1 MENLNLTFIGEDN
14 HQFLD
19 ESQEQQDTSI
29 KTDREQD
36 EVILTTGKPHT
47 DVKLA
52 KQDFLEQNRP
62 LERYA
67 AERLE
72 YLDADPVEFQEKI
85 ESYRKKEQQF
95 VETDQ
100 YWYEQA
106 LALKDSEINDT
117 DTRIA
122 TNNRIA
128 QEILDTY
135 IAREET
141 GAIDTVLD
149 FGSMAL
155 REFVVAPYTFIRKDE
170 LETLGNEI
178 LQNKITMS
186 SKEFREWF
194 TGFTADYMRLGPRED
209 NAWRLGSLIEMER
222 NNGFRTFGDK
232 LLTRGFAALD
242 AAGVGSLAVKGGLKL
257 ATKTARPRT
266 LVGRVAAN
274 EGPEAAADV
283 AEATLAKRLDPE
295 VTNDIGP
302 SSLNPHA
309 DIAKVSESRVSRILQ
324 ENKIIQDIQKYY
336 KNNAIGKVLP
346 EETVKRLASETAAL
360 IGKKFGNP
368 IYNADHVGDD
378 LGNYT
383 VTVQFGRATDGQ
395 PYKATSKGNP
405 SVGAKEAAKRSG
417 GELIPVDDGKG
428 FVIQLRENLNLA
440 KEIKGIDDIFEGAM
454 ALERG
459 TARNMINDVLGG
471 VGRFISNASERGL
484 RNTTEL
490 AHLGEGAAAA
500 IGKLV
505 KETARPIEALDNT
518 DRAALA
524 FITRELRDNPKKS
537 ARRGWYSVEEFSNH
551 YVEFTKREFTQ
562 GVQEAYEALVEI
574 SDAAY
579 LLQASNIMQRYV
591 QKGYRAVKL
600 PNGFRVP
607 AKNIGK
613 ASIPE
618 NARILDVVDNQV
630 TYKEFV
636 DPKTDIW
643 RLDKTYEGVEYVI
656 RPKNVDALDPSDVLG
671 YNAGGPRTNP
681 NARWFVVAGDY
692 TKGRLK
698 TWLSAFTEEDAIK
711 AVNEINTILANRG
724 KANIDDIVK
733 ENNSWNPDVQTFD
746 GFEFEAKSNGWS
758 LDNISELKVK
768 ERNVP
773 LSSADGDDDVFN
785 GMAAGDF
792 IENDMRRSDSVLPH
806 FGGVKNVNFDPTA
819 NVVAGINSA
828 INEFSYRAYTVNSM
842 VSWVKRAKRVSG
854 IKLPSNVPE
863 NDFYNQF
870 MGAQFTGTGA
880 EVTRMKELWTIDRR
894 RMSVKRADE
903 IAMINLGK
911 SVANFVYKGSREIQK
926 LRGKEKPKGVEID
939 FNDPTNFMLKVGF
952 LSKFGFLNPKQ
963 VIVQAHHTTSIMAIS
978 PTHGPRG
985 AGLALL
991 MRGMYIWPQMAEK
1004 GLSRIAK
1011 RYNLNEDQ
1019 VKEIM
1024 EYVRSSGRADLDTEI
1039 AELNT
1044 GYGRGISG
1052 FAGEDYTPSKLANAW
1067 ASTRKTASKGMELG
1081 LLPFREGDRLARM
1094 TGTYTAILEYMAKN
1108 PGASILT
1115 EQARRQ
1121 IARRDHAL
1129 NFHMSS
1135 ISNSPWQQGVLR
1147 LPSQWLSHTIRSME
1161 ILFNGKEFTV
1171 AERARLG
1178 AVLVPMYG
1186 AAGFGFANAADY
1198 IAEKLNISTD
1208 HEFFTFMKWGL
1219 IDGLTDVLMTDEKGR
1234 VGTGLTTSLA
1244 PMGQVRETLRMIQEG
1259 QFLEV
1264 LGGPSTQIGGDIISS
1279 LWNAIINLTDGN
1291 GTLMKEDVIKTFRNI
1306 TTLDNAAIALGIKNN
1321 GYYRSKTGARVPGEM
1336 SITEAWMIALTGI
1349 KPLKVQEFYSVK
1361 TNIYNDDRKLRKERR
1376 DINRLADKAHTMI
1389 KSGDPQQY
1397 EEGFKLLEALKL
1409 RIDLS
1414 GASEINKMSL
1424 RKSLVTP
1431 LQDELPQLILK
1442 LRKNDKTAMA
1452 ERLAATLGN

>member
-1 MENLNLTFIGEDN
+1 MENLNLTFIEEDT
-14 HQFLD
+14 HHFLD
-19 ESQEQQDTSI
+19 EFESQEQQDTSI
-29 KTDREQD
+29 KTDTEQD

-52 KQDFLEQNRP
+52 KQDFLDQNRP
-62 LERYA
+62 LETYA
-67 AERLE
+67 VDRLE
-72 YLDADPVEFQEKI
+72 YLDVDPVQFQENIDK
-85 ESYRKKEQQF
+85 YREKELDFLETQQ
-95 VETDQ
+95 
-100 YWYEQA
+100 YYYEQA
-106 LALKDSEINDT
+106 LGLKDSEVEPVDL
-117 DTRIA
+117 RIA
-122 TNNRIA
+122 SNNRIA
-128 QEILDTY
+128 QGVLDTY
-135 IAREET
+135 IAQEET
-141 GAIDTVLD
+141 GAVDAVLD

-155 REFVVAPYTFIRKDE
+155 HEFVTSPYTLLTKDE
-170 LETLGNEI
+170 LESLGNEV
-178 LQNKITMS
+178 LQNKITMTP
-186 SKEFREWF
+186 KEFGEWF
-194 TGFTADYMRLGPRED
+194 TGFAEDYMSKGPRD
-209 NAWRLGSLIEMER
+209 DSSWRLAQLQEIVN
-222 NNGFRTFGDK
+222 NNGFRTFGEK
-232 LLTRGFAALD
+232 ALTKAFAALD
-242 AAGVGSLAVKGGLKL
+242 AAGLGQVAKSSIKL
-257 ATKTARPRT
+257 ATKTARNRT
-266 LVGRVAAN
+266 LVGRVSAN
-274 EGPEAAADV
+274 QGPEEAAKV
-283 AEATLAKRLDPE
+283 AEDTLNKRLDPE
-295 VTNDIGP
+295 VTNDVGP
-302 SSLNPHA
+302 ASLNPHL
-309 DIAKVSESRVSRILQ
+309 DDGLPSESRVSRILQ
-324 ENKIIQDIQKYY
+324 ENKILQDIQTYY

-346 EETVKRLASETAAL
+346 EAAVTRLAAESIARM
-360 IGKKFGNP
+360 GKTFGNP
-368 IYNADHVGDD
+368 IYKASHVGDD
-378 LGNYT
+378 LGNYN

-417 GELIPVDDGKG
+417 GELVPVNEGKG

-454 ALERG
+454 ALERS

-490 AHLGEGAAAA
+490 AQLGEGAASA

-505 KETARPIEALDNT
+505 KETARPIEALGNT

-524 FITRELRDNPKKS
+524 FITRNLRDNPLES
-537 ARRGWYSVEEFSNH
+537 AKRGWYNTEQFSNK
-551 YVEFTKREFTQ
+551 YLEFTGREATQ
-562 GVQEAYEALVEI
+562 TVKEAYSALVEI

-579 LLQASNIMQRYV
+579 ILQSSNIMQRYI
-591 QKGYRAVKL
+591 QKGYRAVKM

-607 AKNIGK
+607 AKQLGTK
-613 ASIPE
+613 ASVPE
-618 NARILDVVDNQV
+618 NSRILDIVDNQV

-636 DPKTDIW
+636 EPNTSVW
-643 RLDKTYEGVEYVI
+643 RLDKPYEGVEYVV
-656 RPKNVDALDPSDVLG
+656 RPKSVDALDPSDVLG

-681 NARWFVVAGDY
+681 NASWFVVAGDY
-692 TKGRLK
+692 NKGRIK
-698 TWLSAFTEEDAIK
+698 TWLSAFTEEDAVK
-711 AVNEINTILANRG
+711 AINEINTILANRG
-724 KANIDDIVK
+724 SSKIDDIIK
-733 ENNSWNPDVQTFD
+733 ENNSWNPSIETFD
-746 GFEFEAKSNGWS
+746 D
-758 LDNISELKVK
+758 LELFARENNWDLNTTSQLQKK
-768 ERNVP
+768 ERNVA

-785 GMAAGDF
+785 GMSVGNF

-806 FGGVKNVNFDPTA
+806 FGGVKNTNFDPTE
-819 NVVAGINSA
+819 NVVAGINGA
-828 INEFSYRAYTVNSM
+828 INDFSYRAYTVNAM
-842 VSWVKRAKRVSG
+842 TAWVKKARNVSG
-854 IKLPSNVPE
+854 IRLPSNVPE
-863 NDFYNQF
+863 DDFYNLF
-870 MGAQFTGTGA
+870 MGAQFTGTGK

-894 RMSVKRADE
+894 RMKVKRADE

-911 SVANFVYKGSREIQK
+911 SVANFVYRGT
-926 LRGKEKPKGVEID
+926 GKELN

-952 LSKFGFLNPKQ
+952 LSKFGFLNSKQ
-963 VIVQAHHTTSIMAIS
+963 LIIQAHHTTSIVAIS

-991 MRGMYIWPQMAEK
+991 MRGMYIWPEMAEK

-1019 VKEIM
+1019 LKEIM

-1052 FAGEDYTPSKLANAW
+1052 FAGEDYTPSKLASAW
-1067 ASTRKTASKGMELG
+1067 ATTRKTASKGMEIG

-1147 LPSQWLSHTIRSME
+1147 LPTQWLSHTVRSME
-1161 ILFNGKEFTV
+1161 MVFNGKEFTV

-1178 AVLVPMYG
+1178 AVLIPMYG

-1198 IAEKLNISTD
+1198 IAEKTGISTD
-1208 HEFFTFMKWGL
+1208 SEFFTFMKWGL
-1219 IDGLTDVLMTDEKGR
+1219 IDGLADVLMTDEKGR

-1244 PMGQVRETLRMIQEG
+1244 PMGQVRETLRLINEG
-1259 QFLEV
+1259 RFLEV
-1264 LGGPSTQIGGDIISS
+1264 GLGPSGGIGGDIISS
-1279 LWNAIINLTDGN
+1279 LWNGIVNLTDGN
-1291 GTLMKEDVIKTFRNI
+1291 GTLVKEDVIKTFRNI
-1306 TTLDNAAIALGIKNN
+1306 STLDYLAKAIGIRNN
-1321 GYYRSKTGARVPGEM
+1321 GLYRSKSGATVPGEM
-1336 SITEAWMIALTGI
+1336 TTTEAIMVALGFT
-1349 KPLKVQEFYSVK
+1349 PLKVQEFYSVK
-1361 TNIYNDDRKLRKERR
+1361 SSIYNDDKKLRKERR

-1414 GASEINKMSL
+1414 GASEITKMGL
-1424 RKSLVTP
+1424 RKALITP
-1431 LQDELPQLILK
+1431 LEDELPQLILK
-1442 LRKNDKTAMA
+1442 LRKNDRTAMA
-1452 ERLAATLGN
+1452 ERLASTLGN

>member
-1 MENLNLTFIGEDN
+1 MENLNLTFIGEDT

-29 KTDREQD
+29 NTDREQD

-85 ESYRKKEQQF
+85 ENYRKKEQQF

-128 QEILDTY
+128 QEVLDTY

-141 GAIDTVLD
+141 GAIDAVLD

-155 REFVVAPYTFIRKDE
+155 REFVVSPYTLFRKDE

-194 TGFTADYMRLGPRED
+194 TGFTADYMKLGPRED
-209 NAWRLGSLIEMER
+209 NSWRLSSLIEMER

-232 LLTRGFAALD
+232 LATRGFAALD
-242 AAGVGSLAVKGGLKL
+242 AAGVGTLGKSAIKL
-257 ATKTARPRT
+257 ATKTSRPRT
-266 LVGRVAAN
+266 LVGRVADN

-295 VTNDIGP
+295 VTNDVGP

-309 DIAKVSESRVSRILQ
+309 DAAKVSESRVSRILL
-324 ENKIIQDIQKYY
+324 ENKIIKDVQTFY
-336 KNNAIGKVLP
+336 KNNAIGKVIP
-346 EETVKRLASETAAL
+346 EESVKRLASETAAL

-417 GELIPVDDGKG
+417 GELVPVNDGKG

-454 ALERG
+454 NLERS

-490 AHLGEGAAAA
+490 AQLGEGAASA

-505 KETARPIEALDNT
+505 KETARPIEALNNT

-524 FITRELRDNPKKS
+524 FITRNLRDNPLES
-537 ARRGWYSVEEFSNH
+537 ARRGWYSVEEFSNK
-551 YVEFTKREFTQ
+551 YLEFTGREATQ
-562 GVQEAYEALVEI
+562 GVKDAYSAVVEI
-574 SDAAY
+574 SDASY
-579 LLQASNIMQRYV
+579 YLQASNIMQRYV

-613 ASIPE
+613 ASVPE

-636 DPKTDIW
+636 SPKTDIW

-681 NARWFVVAGDY
+681 NASWFVVAGDY

-698 TWLSAFTEEDAIK
+698 TWLSAFTEEDAVK
-711 AVNEINTILANRG
+711 AINEINTILANRG

-733 ENNSWNPDVQTFD
+733 ENNSWNPSIETFD
-746 GFEFEAKSNGWS
+746 D
-758 LDNISELKVK
+758 LELFARENNWDLNTTSQLQKK
-768 ERNVP
+768 ERNVA

-806 FGGVKNVNFDPTA
+806 FGGTKNTNFDPTE
-819 NVVAGINSA
+819 NVVAGINGA
-828 INEFSYRAYTVNSM
+828 INDFSYRAYTVNSM

-863 NDFYNQF
+863 NDYYNQF
-870 MGAQFTGTGA
+870 MGAQFTGSGS

-894 RMSVKRADE
+894 RMRVKRADE

-911 SVANFVYKGSREIQK
+911 AVGNFVYRGT
-926 LRGKEKPKGVEID
+926 GKELN

-1067 ASTRKTASKGMELG
+1067 ATTRKTASKGMEIG

-1147 LPSQWLSHTIRSME
+1147 LPTQWLSHTIRSME
-1161 ILFNGKEFTV
+1161 VVFNGKEFTV

-1198 IAEKLNISTD
+1198 IAEKTGISTD
-1208 HEFFTFMKWGL
+1208 NEFFTFMKWGL

-1244 PMGQVRETLRMIQEG
+1244 PMGQVRETLRQIQEG

-1264 LGGPSTQIGGDIISS
+1264 VGGPSAQIGGDIISS

-1306 TTLDNAAIALGIKNN
+1306 TTLDNAAKALGIKNN
-1321 GYYRSKTGARVPGEM
+1321 GLYRSKTGAEVPGEM
-1336 SITEAWMIALTGI
+1336 SITEALMIGLTGI
-1349 KPLKVQEFYSVK
+1349 TPLKVQEFYSVK
-1361 TNIYNDDRKLRKERR
+1361 SSIYNDDKKLRKERR

>member
-1 MENLNLTFIGEDN
+1 MENLNLTFIEEDT
-14 HQFLD
+14 HHFLD
-19 ESQEQQDTSI
+19 EFESQEQQDTSI
-29 KTDREQD
+29 KTDTEQD

-52 KQDFLEQNRP
+52 KQDFLDQNRP
-62 LERYA
+62 LETYA
-67 AERLE
+67 VDRLE
-72 YLDADPVEFQEKI
+72 YLDVDPVQFQENIDK
-85 ESYRKKEQQF
+85 YREKELDFLETQQ
-95 VETDQ
+95 
-100 YWYEQA
+100 YYYEQA
-106 LALKDSEINDT
+106 LGLKDSEVEPVDL
-117 DTRIA
+117 RIA
-122 TNNRIA
+122 SNNRIA
-128 QEILDTY
+128 QGVLDTY
-135 IAREET
+135 IAQEET
-141 GAIDTVLD
+141 GAVDAVLD

-155 REFVVAPYTFIRKDE
+155 HEFVTSPYTLLSEDE
-170 LETLGNEI
+170 LESLGNEV
-178 LQNKITMS
+178 LQNKITMTP
-186 SKEFREWF
+186 KEFGEWF
-194 TGFTADYMRLGPRED
+194 TGFAEDYMSKGPRD
-209 NAWRLGSLIEMER
+209 DSSWRLAQLQEIVN
-222 NNGFRTFGDK
+222 NNGFRTFGEK
-232 LLTRGFAALD
+232 ALTKAFAALD
-242 AAGVGSLAVKGGLKL
+242 AAGLGQVAKSSIKL
-257 ATKTARPRT
+257 ATKTARNRT
-266 LVGRVAAN
+266 LVGRVSAN
-274 EGPEAAADV
+274 QGPEEAAKV
-283 AEATLAKRLDPE
+283 AEDTLNKRLDPE
-295 VTNDIGP
+295 VTNDVGP
-302 SSLNPHA
+302 ASLNPHL
-309 DIAKVSESRVSRILQ
+309 DDGLPSESRVSRILQ
-324 ENKIIQDIQKYY
+324 ENKILQDIQTYY

-346 EETVKRLASETAAL
+346 EAAVTRLAAESIARM
-360 IGKKFGNP
+360 GKTFGNP
-368 IYNADHVGDD
+368 IYKASHVGDD
-378 LGNYT
+378 LGNYN

-417 GELIPVDDGKG
+417 GELVPVNEGKG

-454 ALERG
+454 ALERS

-490 AHLGEGAAAA
+490 AQLGEGAASA

-505 KETARPIEALDNT
+505 KETARPIEALGNT

-524 FITRELRDNPKKS
+524 FITRNLRDNPLES
-537 ARRGWYSVEEFSNH
+537 AKRGWYNTEQFSNK
-551 YVEFTKREFTQ
+551 YLEFTGREATQ
-562 GVQEAYEALVEI
+562 TVKEAYSALVEI

-579 LLQASNIMQRYV
+579 ILQSSNIMQRYI
-591 QKGYRAVKL
+591 QKGYRAVKM

-607 AKNIGK
+607 AKQLGTK
-613 ASIPE
+613 ASVPE
-618 NARILDVVDNQV
+618 NSRILDIVDNQV

-636 DPKTDIW
+636 EPNTSVW
-643 RLDKTYEGVEYVI
+643 RLDKPYEGVEYVV
-656 RPKNVDALDPSDVLG
+656 RPKSVDALDPSDVLG

-681 NARWFVVAGDY
+681 NASWFVVAGDY
-692 TKGRLK
+692 NKGRIK
-698 TWLSAFTEEDAIK
+698 TWLSAFTEEDAVK
-711 AVNEINTILANRG
+711 AINEINTILANRG
-724 KANIDDIVK
+724 SSKIDDIIK
-733 ENNSWNPDVQTFD
+733 ENNSWNPSIETFD
-746 GFEFEAKSNGWS
+746 D
-758 LDNISELKVK
+758 LELFARENNWDLNTTSQLQKK
-768 ERNVP
+768 ERNVA

-785 GMAAGDF
+785 GMSVGNF

-806 FGGVKNVNFDPTA
+806 FGGVKNTNFDPTE
-819 NVVAGINSA
+819 NVVAGINGA
-828 INEFSYRAYTVNSM
+828 INDFSYRAYTVNAM
-842 VSWVKRAKRVSG
+842 TAWVKKARNVSG
-854 IKLPSNVPE
+854 IRLPSNVPE
-863 NDFYNQF
+863 DDFYNLF
-870 MGAQFTGTGA
+870 MGAQFTGTGK

-894 RMSVKRADE
+894 RMRVKRADE

-911 SVANFVYKGSREIQK
+911 AVGNFVYRGT
-926 LRGKEKPKGVEID
+926 GKELN

-963 VIVQAHHTTSIMAIS
+963 LIIQAHHTTSIVAIS

-1019 VKEIM
+1019 LKEIM
-1024 EYVRSSGRADLDTEI
+1024 EYVRSSGRMDLDTEI

-1052 FAGEDYTPSKLANAW
+1052 FAGEDYTPSILANAW
-1067 ASTRKTASKGMELG
+1067 ANTRKTASKGMEIG
-1081 LLPFREGDRLARM
+1081 LVPFREGDRLARM

-1147 LPSQWLSHTIRSME
+1147 LPTQWLSHTVRSME
-1161 ILFNGKEFTV
+1161 MVFNGKEFTV

-1198 IAEKLNISTD
+1198 IAEKLNLSTD
-1208 HEFFTFMKWGL
+1208 NAYFTFMKWGL
-1219 IDGLTDVLMTDEKGR
+1219 LEAVGDILLKDENGR

-1244 PMGQVRETLRMIQEG
+1244 PMGQVRETLRQIQEG

-1264 LGGPSTQIGGDIISS
+1264 VGGPSAQIGGDIISS
-1279 LWNAIINLTDGN
+1279 IWNSILNLTDGN
-1291 GTLMKEDVIKTFRNI
+1291 GTLVKEDVIKTFRNI
-1306 TTLDNAAIALGIKNN
+1306 TTLDSAAKAIGIMNN
-1321 GYYRSKTGARVPGEM
+1321 GLYRSKTGATVPGEM
-1336 SITEAWMIALTGI
+1336 TTTEALMVALGI
-1349 KPLKVQEFYSVK
+1349 SPLKVQEFYSVK
-1361 TNIYNDDRKLRKERR
+1361 SKIYNDDKSLRKERR
-1376 DINRLADKAHTMI
+1376 DINRLADKAHAMI

-1414 GASEINKMSL
+1414 GASEITKMGL
-1424 RKSLVTP
+1424 RKALITP
-1431 LQDELPQLILK
+1431 LEDELPQLILK
-1442 LRKNDKTAMA
+1442 LRKNDRTAMA
-1452 ERLAATLGN
+1452 ERLASTLGN

>member
-1 MENLNLTFIGEDN
+1 MENLNLTFIEEDP
-14 HQFLD
+14 HHFLD
-19 ESQEQQDTSI
+19 EFQSEEQQDTSI
-29 KTDREQD
+29 KTDQEQD

-62 LERYA
+62 LETYA
-67 AERLE
+67 LQRLE
-72 YLDADPVEFQEKI
+72 YLDVDPVQFQENI
-85 ESYRKKEQQF
+85 ENYRKKELDF
-95 VETDQ
+95 LETEQ
-100 YWYEQA
+100 YYYEQA
-106 LALKDSEINDT
+106 LGLKDPDINDT
-117 DTRIA
+117 DLRISA
-122 TNNRIA
+122 NNRIA
-128 QEILDTY
+128 QDVLDKY
-135 IAREET
+135 IAQEET
-141 GAIDTVLD
+141 GAIDAILD

-155 REFVVAPYTFIRKDE
+155 HEFVTSPYTLFTKDE
-170 LETLGNEI
+170 LESLGNEV
-178 LQNKITMS
+178 LQNKITMTP
-186 SKEFREWF
+186 KEFSEWF
-194 TGFTADYMRLGPRED
+194 SGFSEDYMSKGPRD
-209 NAWRLGSLIEMER
+209 DSSWRLAQLQEIVN
-222 NNGFRTFGDK
+222 NNGFRTWGEK
-232 LLTRGFAALD
+232 AATKAFAAMD
-242 AAGVGSLAVKGGLKL
+242 AAGVGSLAKSGVKL
-257 ATKTARPRT
+257 AVKTARKRT

-274 EGPEAAADV
+274 EGPEAAANV
-283 AEATLAKRLDPE
+283 AETTLTRRLDPE
-295 VTNDIGP
+295 VTNDVGP
-302 SSLNPHA
+302 ASLNPHL
-309 DIAKVSESRVSRILQ
+309 DDGLPSESRVSRFLQ
-324 ENKIIQDIQKYY
+324 ENKLLQGIQNYY
-336 KNNAIGKVLP
+336 KTNAIGKVLP
-346 EETVKRLASETAAL
+346 ESSVARLAAESVAR
-360 IGKKFGNP
+360 IGKTFGNP
-368 IYNADHVGDD
+368 IYKAGHVGDD
-378 LGNYT
+378 LGNYN
-383 VTVQFGRATDGQ
+383 VIVQFGRATDGQ

-417 GELIPVDDGKG
+417 GELVPVDDGKG

-440 KEIKGIDDIFEGAM
+440 NEIKGIDDIFEGAM
-454 ALERG
+454 NLERS
-459 TARNMINDVLGG
+459 TIRTMVNDVLGG

-490 AHLGEGAAAA
+490 AQLGEGAASA

-505 KETARPIEALDNT
+505 KEAARPIEALNNT
-518 DRAALA
+518 DRAALT
-524 FITRELRDNPKKS
+524 FITRNLRDNPLES
-537 ARRGWYSVEEFSNH
+537 AKRGWYNIEQFSNK
-551 YVEFTKREFTQ
+551 YLEFTGREVTQ
-562 GVQEAYEALVEI
+562 GVKEAYAALVEI
-574 SDAAY
+574 SDASY
-579 LLQASNIMQRYV
+579 VLQASNIMQRYV
-591 QKGYRAVKL
+591 QKGYRAVKM

-613 ASIPE
+613 ASVPK
-618 NARILDVVDNQV
+618 NARILDVADNQV

-643 RLDKTYEGVEYVI
+643 RLDKTYEGVEYVV

-681 NARWFVVAGDY
+681 FARWFVVAGDY
-692 TKGRLK
+692 NKGRIK

-711 AVNEINTILANRG
+711 AIDEINTILRNRG
-724 KANIDDIVK
+724 SANIDDIIK
-733 ENNSWNPDVQTFD
+733 ENNSWNPAIETFD
-746 GFEFEAKSNGWS
+746 D
-758 LDNISELKVK
+758 LELFARENNWDLNTASQLQKK
-768 ERNVP
+768 ERNVA

-785 GMAAGDF
+785 GMPVGNF

-806 FGGVKNVNFDPTA
+806 FGGTKTTNYDPTA
-819 NVVAGINSA
+819 NVVAGINGA
-828 INEFSYRAYTVNSM
+828 INEFSYRAYTMNAM
-842 VSWVKRAKRVSG
+842 VSWVKKAKNVSG
-854 IKLPSNVPE
+854 IKLPSNVPD
-863 NDFYNQF
+863 NDYYNLF
-870 MGAQFTGTGA
+870 MGAQFTGSGK

-894 RMSVKRADE
+894 RMKVKRADE

-911 SVANFVYKGSREIQK
+911 SVGNFVY
-926 LRGKEKPKGVEID
+926 RGVGKEID

-1011 RYNLNEDQ
+1011 RYNLNDDQ

-1067 ASTRKTASKGMELG
+1067 ANTRKVASKSMEIG
-1081 LLPFREGDRLARM
+1081 LIPFREGDRLSRM

-1129 NFHMSS
+1129 NLHMSS

-1147 LPSQWLSHTIRSME
+1147 LPTQWLSHTVRSME
-1161 ILFNGKEFTV
+1161 VLFNGKEFTV

-1178 AVLVPMYG
+1178 AVLIPMYG

-1198 IAEKLNISTD
+1198 IAEKTGMSTD
-1208 HEFFTFMKWGL
+1208 SAFFTFLKWGL

-1244 PMGQVRETLRMIQEG
+1244 PMGQVRETLRQIQEG

-1264 LGGPSTQIGGDIISS
+1264 LGGPSAQISGDIISS
-1279 LWNAIINLTDGN
+1279 LWNGIINLSDGN
-1291 GTLMKEDVIKTFRNI
+1291 GTLMKEDTIKTFRNI
-1306 TTLDNAAIALGIKNN
+1306 TTLDNAAKAIGILNN
-1321 GYYRSKTGARVPGEM
+1321 GLYRSKTGATVPGEM
-1336 SITEAWMIALTGI
+1336 TTTEALMVALGI
-1349 KPLKVQEFYSVK
+1349 SPLKVQEFYAVK
-1361 TNIYNDDRKLRKERR
+1361 SKIYNDEKSLAGERR
-1376 DINRLADKAHTMI
+1376 DIKRLASKAHAMI
-1389 KSGDPQQY
+1389 RSGNPEEY

-1414 GASEINKMSL
+1414 GASEINKMGL
-1424 RKSLVTP
+1424 RKTLITP
-1431 LQDELPQLILK
+1431 LEDELPQLILK
-1442 LRKNDKTAMA
+1442 LRKNDRSAMA
-1452 ERLAATLGN
+1452 ERLASTLGN